1 MSNLNA
7 PVLPEVWM
15 ALLTSMTRPPET
27 APAQSAA
34 LKRHLE
40 AFLQSVERRA
50 LCMLELGT
58 RQREEALDLLQDCM
72 LRFVDR
78 YSDKPAADWPPLFF
92 RVVSNALID
101 WQRRRSVRNKVI
113 ALWPWGKSSKR
124 QDEAQ
129 PVEFDAPAA
138 ETERPDSIHARNDL
152 MQTMNRALAALPTR
166 QRQTFLLREWQGL
179 SVAESALAL
188 GISQGS
194 IKTHLSRAQ
203 ARLREALHEHA

>member
-1 MSNLNA
+1 
-7 PVLPEVWM
+7 M
-15 ALLTSMTRPPET
+15 ALLTSITRPPEA

-34 LKRHLE
+34 LKRQLE

-72 LRFVDR
+72 LRFVNR
-78 YSDKPAADWPPLFF
+78 YADKPAADWPPLFF
-92 RVVSNALID
+92 RVVSNSLID

-113 ALWPWGKSSKR
+113 ALGPWGRSNKGMSSKR

-138 ETERPDSIHARNDL
+138 ETERPDSIHARNDV

-188 GISQGS
+188 GISEGS